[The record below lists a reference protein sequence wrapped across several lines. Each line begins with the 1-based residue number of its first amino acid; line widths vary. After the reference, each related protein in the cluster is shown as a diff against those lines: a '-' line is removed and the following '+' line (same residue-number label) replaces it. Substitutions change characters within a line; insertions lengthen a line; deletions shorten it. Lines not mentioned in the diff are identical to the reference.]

1 MNKDLKSRLKLTGNW
16 ETTLSELQAEYSKM
30 FEKAAP
36 AIFMPMLTGVD
47 NATSRLLGL
56 QPSEETVSMLSTAAQ
71 NNAELISSIPDEH
84 IERVRNIIVQ
94 NPGNLEAIMEGLQSA
109 EGISERRAR
118 NIALDQ
124 TRKTYQDVAV
134 QKAQSVGATEGIWIH
149 SHGSKQP
156 RKKHLAAHGKKF
168 KLSEGLP
175 IGDQGQYVMPSE
187 EYGCKCTFKLVIDFG
202 VR

>member
-1 MNKDLKSRLKLTGNW
+1 MNKEVSKRLQTTGNW
-16 ETTLSELQAEYSKM
+16 EKTLDELSAEYSLL

-47 NATSRLLGL
+47 TATSRLLAL
-56 QPSEETVSMLSTAAQ
+56 PMSEESAAMLSTAAAE
-71 NNAELISSIPDEH
+71 NAELISSIPAEH
-84 IERVRNIIVQ
+84 TQRVKDIIIQ
-94 NPGNLEAIMEGLQSA
+94 NPGNLEAIMEGLRSA
-109 EGISERRAR
+109 EDISERRAR

-134 QKAQSVGATEGIWIH
+134 KKAQSVGATEGIWIH
-149 SHGSKQP
+149 SHASKKP
-156 RKKHLAAHGKKF
+156 RKKHLAAHGQTF

-187 EYGCKCTFKLVIDFG
+187 EYGCKCTFKLKLEFG
-202 VR
+202 AK

>member
-1 MNKDLKSRLKLTGNW
+1 MNKEVSSKLKLTGNW
-16 ETTLSELQAEYSKM
+16 EETLNELQAEYSTL

-36 AIFMPMLTGVD
+36 ALFMPMLTGVD
-47 NATSRLLGL
+47 GATSRLLGL
-56 QPSEETVSMLSTAAQ
+56 QPSEATQVMLSTAAQ
-71 NNAELISSIPDEH
+71 ENAELIRSIPDEH

-94 NPGNLEAIMEGLQSA
+94 NPGNLEAIV
-109 EGISERRAR
+109 EGIKSAGDISDRRAK

-134 QKAQSVGATEGIWIH
+134 QKAKSVGATEGVWIH
-149 SHGSKQP
+149 SHGSKKP
-156 RKKHLAAHGKKF
+156 RKKHLAAHGKTF

-187 EYGCKCTFKLVIDFG
+187 EYGCKCTFKLKLDFG
-202 VR
+202 VV